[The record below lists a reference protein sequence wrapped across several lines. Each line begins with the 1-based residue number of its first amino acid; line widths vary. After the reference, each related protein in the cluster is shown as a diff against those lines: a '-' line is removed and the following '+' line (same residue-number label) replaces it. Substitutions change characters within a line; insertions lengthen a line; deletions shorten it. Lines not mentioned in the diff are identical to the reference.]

1 MDYLETKETLI
12 KRYDNSTKIN
22 DKRFYALCL
31 TSLVTGGRISDM
43 IKIRW
48 NNFDF
53 SRDVVAFTNTK
64 SKKRQKQRVCSEL
77 KRILLDYQNVS
88 FRYYGKV
95 DEVFYNYSTK
105 TKLVNRLSITRRCKH
120 EFDFTFHEFRRL
132 SAKNIANQKGIV
144 GAKNFL
150 GHARVS
156 TTDLYLNLSEDQY
169 LEDMKDVSI

>member
-77 KRILLDYQNVS
+77 KRILLDFQNIS
-88 FRYYGKV
+88 SRYYGEV
-95 DEVFYNYSTK
+95 NEVFYNYSTK
-105 TKLVNRLSITRRCKH
+105 TKLVNRFSITRRCKN
-120 EFDFTFHEFRRL
+120 EFGFTFHKFRHI
-132 SAKNIANQKGIV
+132 SAKNIANQKGVV

-150 GHARVS
+150 GHSRAT
-156 TTDLYLNLSEDQY
+156 TTDNYLKLSEDEY
-169 LEDMKDVSI
+169 LEDMKNVSI